1 MQRNYAT
8 VTGQVM
14 NLEKQ
19 LKEAEEKLQTAL
31 EVEVAIM
38 EAKQQTVAMF
48 KEPEKYKLT
57 TQDFDTGYN
66 KGVEEIVYN
75 IWRKCQGVYF
85 KFLGKEYRKQ
95 IIIWEYQERACI
107 LNTRPPPFLEYFDEE
122 LLGDPAL
129 DVVGTQNPPP
139 VA

>member
-38 EAKQQTVAMF
+38 EAK
-48 KEPEKYKLT
+48 
-57 TQDFDTGYN
+57 
-66 KGVEEIVYN
+66 
-75 IWRKCQGVYF
+75 
-85 KFLGKEYRKQ
+85 
-95 IIIWEYQERACI
+95 
-107 LNTRPPPFLEYFDEE
+107 
-122 LLGDPAL
+122 
-129 DVVGTQNPPP
+129 
-139 VA
+139 